1 MSGKE
6 RRRIVENNLVIW
18 VDRNIDETNQ
28 DCQNS
33 LMQLRSVVNAVE
45 TCTTTEACIQYLN
58 ESNEETAFVISSG
71 ALGQRMVPDIH
82 GISKLNAI
90 YIFCPNKDQNEEWAK
105 KWSKI
110 KGIHTSIKSICE
122 ALAMGVKESNQ
133 NNILVSIITTNEGGF
148 SEDLNQLEPTFMY
161 SHIFKEILLDMKHD
175 QQAIK
180 DLATYCRE
188 LYMKNDVETKN
199 INEFEYNYQPS
210 QAISWY
216 THPKVSST
224 PFASIREASK
234 FAEEEEILFSMNTIF
249 RIGDIRKLDNNRPLY
264 EVELK
269 LTSDDDQKLRQLT
282 DRIHK
287 EVSGSTGWDQLGQLL
302 LKIGQFDKAEELYTA
317 LLEQT
322 LNDNEKAHVY
332 HMLGMLKTCQGQYR
346 EAASF
351 YEKSLEIYRKTLPED
366 DPSLATTYNNIGLV
380 YNEMGD
386 RSQALQFYE
395 KAHKIYEE
403 ALPPDDP
410 EFANSY
416 NNIGGVYK
424 DMGDYSKALEF
435 YEKALKIDEK
445 TLPPNHPDLAI
456 SYSNIGSILSIVESK
471 HNKPTV
477 LLDAFR
483 YTQDKI
489 FNTTIYW
496 KCENRSCPGRA
507 IQYGSNPPSMKKPH
521 NHDADEMKCKV
532 EEFKMNLK
540 RRIEDSPQPVKKIY
554 REELI
559 SLYATAPQITPFTP
573 MFHEIK
579 TSLYTARNASYP
591 PAPRTFDDVNI
602 EGQLSTSDNDHLFF
616 DGTFKSC
623 PNPFYQLYSVH
634 SVNGELSTPKLYT
647 LLPDKKG
654 PTYISIFNIILNLC
668 HMNNICLNPKFVT
681 IDFEQ
686 AAINAIK
693 LIFPNAIIKG
703 YEYQDI
709 ENIEDFYDYVTNTW
723 IDDDALFDYI
733 LWNYYDFKSSTTN
746 NHLEGCHHRLN
757 NDLNN
762 VVHPHFYLFIL
773 AIPNDYAYNSPI
785 SSRHLATGILPPR
798 KKLFKNDLLCQVLKW
813 VRSLGQ
819 YGDENNAFR

>member
-216 THPKVSST
+216 TRECFTYKMLNSALRTLNGDIIIRMGFFLCDVHRQIEALHKEQANQYHKSFSVYRGQGLSIVDFNKLAQSKGGLMSFNNFLSTSTKRQVSFNFANCESRKKDMIGILFEMTIDPKVSST

-456 SYSNIGSILSIVESK
+456 SYSNIGS
-471 HNKPTV
+471 
-477 LLDAFR
+477 
-483 YTQDKI
+483 
-489 FNTTIYW
+489 W
-496 KCENRSCPGRA
+496 K
-507 IQYGSNPPSMKKPH
+507 
-521 NHDADEMKCKV
+521 
-532 EEFKMNLK
+532 NLK
-540 RRIEDSPQPVKKIY
+540 RRIEDSPQTVKKIY
-554 REELI
+554 KEELI
-559 SLYATAPQITPFTP
+559 SLYTTAPQITPFTS

-579 TSLYTARNASYP
+579 TSLYKARNASYP
-591 PAPRTFDDVNI
+591 PAPRTFDDVNV
-602 EGQLSTSDNDHLFF
+602 EGVWSKTLNGEQFVFNNSKHPIFGTLESHKQLSTSDNDRLFF
-616 DGTFKSC
+616 DGRFKSC

-634 SVNGELSTPKLYT
+634 SVNGELSTSKLYT
-647 LLPDKKG
+647 LLPDKKR
-654 PTYISIFNIILNLC
+654 SNI
-668 HMNNICLNPKFVT
+668 
-681 IDFEQ
+681 
-686 AAINAIK
+686 
-693 LIFPNAIIKG
+693 
-703 YEYQDI
+703 
-709 ENIEDFYDYVTNTW
+709 
-723 IDDDALFDYI
+723 
-733 LWNYYDFKSSTTN
+733 
-746 NHLEGCHHRLN
+746 
-757 NDLNN
+757 
-762 VVHPHFYLFIL
+762 HFHF
-773 AIPNDYAYNSPI
+773 
-785 SSRHLATGILPPR
+785 
-798 KKLFKNDLLCQVLKW
+798 
-813 VRSLGQ
+813 
-819 YGDENNAFR
+819 

>member
-456 SYSNIGSILSIVESK
+456 SYSNIGS
-471 HNKPTV
+471 
-477 LLDAFR
+477 
-483 YTQDKI
+483 
-489 FNTTIYW
+489 W
-496 KCENRSCPGRA
+496 K
-507 IQYGSNPPSMKKPH
+507 
-521 NHDADEMKCKV
+521 
-532 EEFKMNLK
+532 NLK
-540 RRIEDSPQPVKKIY
+540 RRIEDSPQTVKKIY
-554 REELI
+554 KEELI
-559 SLYATAPQITPFTP
+559 SLYTTAPQITPFTS

-579 TSLYTARNASYP
+579 TSLYKARNTSYP
-591 PAPRTFDDVNI
+591 PAPRTFDDVNV
-602 EGQLSTSDNDHLFF
+602 EGVWSKTLNGEQFVFNNSKHPIFGTLESHKQLSTSDNDRLFF
-616 DGTFKSC
+616 DGRFKSC

-634 SVNGELSTPKLYT
+634 SVNGELSTSKLYT
-647 LLPDKKG
+647 LLPDKKR
-654 PTYISIFNIILNLC
+654 SNI
-668 HMNNICLNPKFVT
+668 
-681 IDFEQ
+681 
-686 AAINAIK
+686 
-693 LIFPNAIIKG
+693 
-703 YEYQDI
+703 
-709 ENIEDFYDYVTNTW
+709 
-723 IDDDALFDYI
+723 
-733 LWNYYDFKSSTTN
+733 
-746 NHLEGCHHRLN
+746 
-757 NDLNN
+757 
-762 VVHPHFYLFIL
+762 HFHF
-773 AIPNDYAYNSPI
+773 
-785 SSRHLATGILPPR
+785 
-798 KKLFKNDLLCQVLKW
+798 
-813 VRSLGQ
+813 
-819 YGDENNAFR
+819 